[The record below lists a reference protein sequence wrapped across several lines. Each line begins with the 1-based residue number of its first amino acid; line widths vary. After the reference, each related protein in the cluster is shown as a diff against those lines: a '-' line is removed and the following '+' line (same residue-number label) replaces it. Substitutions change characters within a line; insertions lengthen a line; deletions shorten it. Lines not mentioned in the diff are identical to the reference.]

1 MIKLQKQKGDS
12 EMKMIINR
20 KVLEDKMIIDTND
33 FAKLL
38 EREGKGDLTFT
49 IGENVENVETFYITT
64 KYGEKLTVFL
74 QY

>member
-1 MIKLQKQKGDS
+1 
-12 EMKMIINR
+12 MKMVINR
-20 KVLEDKMIIDTND
+20 KVLEDKMMIDTND

-38 EREGKGDLTFT
+38 EREEKGDLQIE
-49 IGENVENVETFYITT
+49 IGKSIDNVETFYVTT

>member
-1 MIKLQKQKGDS
+1 
-12 EMKMIINR
+12 MKMIINR